1 MVTLDDDDARIVTNL
16 VDQLIRERAVAG
28 RPIAYELRA
37 FHRRLD
43 AAVEVSS
50 RRQSAAAHREELGV
64 SRIGTRQAAALLGWG
79 VRRTQRHAAD
89 LGGELV
95 ADRLTFDE
103 RTVREY
109 AEALQSKE
117 IHE

>member
-1 MVTLDDDDARIVTNL
+1 MVTLDNDEARAVTQL
-16 VDQLIRERAVAG
+16 IGQLIRERAVAG
-28 RPIAYELRA
+28 RPVANELRA
-37 FHRRLD
+37 FQRRLA

-50 RRQSAAAHREELGV
+50 RRQSAAVVREELGV
-64 SRIGTRQAAALLGWG
+64 SRIGTRQAATLLGWG
-79 VRRTQRHAAD
+79 VRRTQRHASD

-117 IHE
+117 IHK

>member
-1 MVTLDDDDARIVTNL
+1 MVTLDNNEARAVTEL
-16 VDQLIRERAVAG
+16 IGALIRERAVAG
-28 RPIAYELRA
+28 RPCAYEVRA
-37 FHRRLD
+37 FHRRLA

-50 RRQSAAAHREELGV
+50 RRQSAAVCREELGV

-109 AEALQSKE
+109 AEALQGKE